1 MISPI
6 RDYKELKKDPPRGSQ
21 VVSERGPRPR
31 GPGTQRETQRDFF
44 PEQDQALVWVVQY
57 DSSGRLVSRQDK
69 THSSGRKLPDKRNVE
84 ILHRND
90 HLPKEQSQ
98 KAKCVLTKIN
108 LDRERTV
115 TGVKF
120 QSVRSSEA
128 NAKEHLK
135 EWPCTEYDHLPTTL
149 HTPSYSSLLQHTW
162 SFAIICLS
170 VHTSSHLL
178 SATLMLSI

>member
-1 MISPI
+1 M
-6 RDYKELKKDPPRGSQ
+6 
-21 VVSERGPRPR
+21 
-31 GPGTQRETQRDFF
+31 
-44 PEQDQALVWVVQY
+44 
-57 DSSGRLVSRQDK
+57 
-69 THSSGRKLPDKRNVE
+69 RNLE

-98 KAKCVLTKIN
+98 KEKLVITKIN

-135 EWPCTEYDHLPTTL
+135 EWPCTEYDHVPTTL

-162 SFAIICLS
+162 SYAIICLS
-170 VHTSSHLL
+170 VHISSYFL
-178 SATLMLSI
+178 TLMMSIWSGREWSAVYSTSKNNKIMIRPIYSCTFTAQLLVKKKKNIRFIVLLFLCC